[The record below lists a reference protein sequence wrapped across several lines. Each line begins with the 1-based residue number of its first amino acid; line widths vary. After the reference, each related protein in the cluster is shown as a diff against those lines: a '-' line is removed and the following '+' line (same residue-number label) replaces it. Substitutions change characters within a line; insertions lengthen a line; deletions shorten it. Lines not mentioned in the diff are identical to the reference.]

1 VARRWSRTAVRS
13 SYSGSGVTSI
23 ASQSRHR
30 AVACTP
36 PGSRSSCRTRDLAR
50 RRGGHTAGHRAGH
63 MGGLPGRGRE
73 VARPADS
80 HLQRRR
86 PGRPGTVRSIA
97 GLAVRLAHE
106 NPLWGYRR
114 IHGELTKLGMT
125 IGPSTIYETLRAAGI
140 DPTPRSDSSSRSW
153 GPRSLYDHGPRPRRP
168 PPLAR
173 RHRATDQGSA
183 ARSEFGPPGTRLA
196 ATGDLLNVAKA
207 LLV

>member
-1 VARRWSRTAVRS
+1 MVQDGRDAVVVLGLGRH
-13 SYSGSGVTSI
+13 VDCEPAETS
-23 ASQSRHR
+23 
-30 AVACTP
+30 
-36 PGSRSSCRTRDLAR
+36 R
-50 RRGGHTAGHRAGH
+50 RRLYASGQPVVLPNAGGHRAGH